1 MGTGV
6 ARILVVED
14 NPDNSDLVV
23 DVLTLR
29 GHEVIQAANGR
40 EGVEMARACHPDLIL
55 MDISLPIMDG
65 FAATE
70 EIKSDPQLKPVP
82 VIALTAHAMAGDEKR
97 ALAAGCNGYITKP
110 IDIKTFA
117 NKIQA
122 FLKGPSNA

>member
-1 MGTGV
+1 MDV

-40 EGVEMARACHPDLIL
+40 EGVEMARVRHPDLIL
-55 MDISLPIMDG
+55 MDISLPIVDG

-70 EIKSDPQLKPVP
+70 EIKRDPQLKPVP

-117 NKIQA
+117 NRIQA

>member
-40 EGVEMARACHPDLIL
+40 EGVEMARARHPDLIL

-122 FLKGPSNA
+122 FLKGTSNA

>member
-1 MGTGV
+1 MDV

-40 EGVEMARACHPDLIL
+40 EGVEMARVRHPDLIL
-55 MDISLPIMDG
+55 MDISLPIVDG

-70 EIKSDPQLKPVP
+70 EIKRDPQLKPVP

-97 ALAAGCNGYITKP
+97 ALASGCNGYITKP

-117 NKIQA
+117 NRIQA

>member
-1 MGTGV
+1 M

-40 EGVEMARACHPDLIL
+40 EGVEMARARHPDLIL

>member
-1 MGTGV
+1 MEV

-40 EGVEMARACHPDLIL
+40 EGVEMARVRHPDLIL
-55 MDISLPIMDG
+55 MDISLPIVDG

-70 EIKSDPQLKPVP
+70 EIKRDPQLKPVP

-117 NKIQA
+117 NRIQA

>member
-1 MGTGV
+1 MGV

-40 EGVEMARACHPDLIL
+40 EGVEMARVRHPDLIL
-55 MDISLPIMDG
+55 MDISLPIVDG

-70 EIKSDPQLKPVP
+70 EIKRDPQLKPVP

-117 NKIQA
+117 NRIQA

>member
-1 MGTGV
+1 M

-40 EGVEMARACHPDLIL
+40 EGVEMARVRHPDLIL
-55 MDISLPIMDG
+55 MDISLPIVDG

-70 EIKSDPQLKPVP
+70 EIKRDPQLKPVP

-117 NKIQA
+117 NRIQA